1 MGFVPEWLRG
11 AHPQEPSPAPLLNP
25 KSPRHSGEATATP
38 NPRRA
43 SLQATAPLTGDAE
56 AVLVAGLLEGK
67 EPPEEPSEGQEGQEG
82 TSSRRG
88 HPADGRV
95 GSPVAAHDVGVQV
108 DVLEADGRPPHHQAA
123 AHLPVQAMHG
133 PWAGRKHSPGT
144 FLPNPGAPG
153 ALPAACPRT
162 FGQALPPVAVV
173 GGLAVA
179 AEAGGVVGAEGV
191 RGAAPVVPGA
201 RLLAARAVGEH
212 WGQAGG
218 SLGTWGRSR
227 PQAPCLAH
235 AARRVATSSPR
246 APGFGSRSVPKEQT
260 QPVPAQDKTNPQRTD
275 PFFRNRP
282 TTSRPRLGLHH
293 GISPSVL
300 KCTSS
305 STPTPCCPEL

>member
-25 KSPRHSGEATATP
+25 KSPRHSGEVTATP

-82 TSSRRG
+82 TSSRRR

-95 GSPVAAHDVGVQV
+95 GPPVAAHDVGVQV

-153 ALPAACPRT
+153 ALPAACPPYLRAGT
-162 FGQALPPVAVV
+162 
-173 GGLAVA
+173 A
-179 AEAGGVVGAEGV
+179 ARCRSRRPGSGSRGRWRSRCRRRAGSSA
-191 RGAAPVVPGA
+191 RGA
-201 RLLAARAVGEH
+201 
-212 WGQAGG
+212 
-218 SLGTWGRSR
+218 GR
-227 PQAPCLAH
+227 
-235 AARRVATSSPR
+235 TS
-246 APGFGSRSVPKEQT
+246 
-260 QPVPAQDKTNPQRTD
+260 
-275 PFFRNRP
+275 
-282 TTSRPRLGLHH
+282 
-293 GISPSVL
+293 
-300 KCTSS
+300 
-305 STPTPCCPEL
+305 PCCPRCR